1 MAAGKASVTPEQA
14 LKNLKDGNQRFIQGN
29 CQDARK
35 SAQRRA
41 EVARGQKPVAVIVG
55 CSDSRVPPELIF
67 DQGLGDIFII
77 RLAGNIVDGAA
88 LGSIEYA
95 VDHLG
100 TPLVVVLGHQDC
112 GAIKATVQG
121 GEAHGHITI
130 LVETLKPA
138 VEKAK
143 GQPGD
148 LLDNAIRANVQLI
161 TEQLK
166 SADPI
171 MSAAVKA
178 GKVKIVGAHYN
189 MNTGVVS
196 FAP

>member
-14 LKNLKDGNQRFIQGN
+14 LKNLKDGNQRFIQAKY
-29 CQDARK
+29 QDARK
-35 SAQRRA
+35 GTKRRT
-41 EVARGQKPVAVIVG
+41 EVAKGQQPFAVIVG

-171 MSAAVKA
+171 VSKAVKA
-178 GKVKIVGAHYN
+178 GKAMIVGAYYDLE
-189 MNTGVVS
+189 TGVVS
-196 FAP
+196 FLQ